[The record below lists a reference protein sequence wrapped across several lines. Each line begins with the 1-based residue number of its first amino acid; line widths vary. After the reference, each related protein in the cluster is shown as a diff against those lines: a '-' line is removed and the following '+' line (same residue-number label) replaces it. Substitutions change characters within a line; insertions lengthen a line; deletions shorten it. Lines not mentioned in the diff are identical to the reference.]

1 MGGRRLP
8 DRKTT
13 QAPTNKEITLTQL
26 RKKRSIA
33 FFILVVAL
41 ALVAAACSSDTADTS
56 TTSTTAAPEATTTTA
71 APGPTTTVAP
81 PTPEKRLSGLTVVDD
96 TTFTVELVDADPEF
110 PIQLAY
116 TAFFP
121 LPEVAYE
128 NTLGY
133 NKAPIGNGPF
143 MFPEGGQWEQD
154 TAIDLVRYPD
164 YAGERVPTIDGINF
178 VITADLKTNY
188 LEAQAGN
195 LDVVTGIDPDF
206 LASAPTDFPG
216 RFGQSPST
224 SILYMAFPA
233 YLPQFTKEHRQALSM
248 AIDRELIIEKIF
260 NGSGEAAHSVVP
272 SNLGGRSEVCPSWD
286 YHPDEAKALWDAAG
300 PLDGFDV
307 WFNAGGGHE
316 TWVEAV
322 VNMWANTLG
331 LDPAKVTFQTA
342 EWADYLSH
350 ADNGEFTG
358 PFRLGWGQ
366 DYPSPLNFLEPLCAS
381 YMTAADGGSNAS
393 EYNNPAFDEQLALG
407 KEAVAAS
414 GQLQDAIPFYEAAE
428 DILCDDAQTM
438 PIRFGLNQFVWSED
452 VDNVYM
458 DSYGNVGYDLI
469 TSKDGTVSQDL
480 TNPQSLFPMD
490 ANESEGT
497 AVLMGN
503 LFTGLVQFDANTG
516 EPYMAQAESITSE
529 DGGKTWTV
537 KLRPGWTFHNGEPVT
552 AASFVDAWSFGA
564 RAELGFQNNGFY
576 KRFVG
581 YDELNAG

>member
-1 MGGRRLP
+1 MQSHSSRWRIVLLL
-8 DRKTT
+8 
-13 QAPTNKEITLTQL
+13 AVF
-26 RKKRSIA
+26 A
-33 FFILVVAL
+33 LVV
-41 ALVAAACSSDTADTS
+41 AACSSDDS
-56 TTSTTAAPEATTTTA
+56 SDDETTTTAAAETTTTAAATDDATTTTA
-71 APGPTTTVAP
+71 APSEPVEPPSEEGTT
-81 PTPEKRLSGLTVVDD
+81 LSGLTVVDD
-96 TTFTVELVDADPEF
+96 KTFTVELVNADPEF
-110 PIQLAY
+110 PVQLAY

-121 LPEVAYE
+121 LPSVAYE

-143 MFPEGGQWEQD
+143 MFPEGGEWIQD
-154 TAIDLVRYPD
+154 VGIDLVKYPD
-164 YAGERVPTIDGINF
+164 YAGERMPTIDGINF
-178 VITADLKTNY
+178 VISADLKTNY

-206 LASAPTDFPG
+206 LASAPTDFPD
-216 RFGQSPST
+216 RYATSPST

-233 YLPQFTKEHRQALSM
+233 YLPEFTKEHRQALSM

-272 SNLGGRSEVCPSWD
+272 SNLGGRSDVCPSWNYD
-286 YHPDEAKALWDAAG
+286 PEMAKQIWDAAG
-300 PLDGFDV
+300 PLEGFEV

-322 VNMWANTLG
+322 VNMWDNTLG
-331 LDPAKVTFQTA
+331 LDSSQVTFQTA
-342 EWADYLSH
+342 EWADYLDK
-350 ADNGEFTG
+350 ADNAEFTG

-366 DYPSPLNFLEPLCAS
+366 DYPSPLNFLEPLYAS

-393 EYNNPAFDEQLALG
+393 NYNNPDFDAALAQG
-407 KEAVAAS
+407 KEAIAAS
-414 GQLQDAIPFYEAAE
+414 GQLADAIPFYEQAE

-438 PIRFGLNQFVWSED
+438 PIRFGVNQFVWNED

-458 DSYGNVGYDLI
+458 DAYSNVGYDLI
-469 TSKDGTVSQDL
+469 TSQDGTVSQDL
-480 TNPQSLFPMD
+480 TNPASLFPMD

-503 LFTGLVQFDANTG
+503 LFTGLVQFDAATG
-516 EPYMAQAESITSE
+516 EPYMANAESITSD

-537 KLRPGWTFHNGEPVT
+537 VLRDGWTFHNGEPVT
-552 AASFVDAWSFGA
+552 AQSYVDAWSFGA
-564 RAELGFQNNGFY
+564 KSSLGFQNNGFY

-581 YDELNAG
+581 YDELNAE

>member
-1 MGGRRLP
+1 MQSHSSRWRIVLLL
-8 DRKTT
+8 
-13 QAPTNKEITLTQL
+13 AVF
-26 RKKRSIA
+26 A
-33 FFILVVAL
+33 LVV
-41 ALVAAACSSDTADTS
+41 AACSSDDS
-56 TTSTTAAPEATTTTA
+56 SDDETTTTAAAETTTTAAATDDATTTTTA
-71 APGPTTTVAP
+71 APSEPVEPPSEEGTT
-81 PTPEKRLSGLTVVDD
+81 LSGLTVVDD
-96 TTFTVELVDADPEF
+96 KTFTVELVNADPEF
-110 PIQLAY
+110 PVQLAY

-121 LPEVAYE
+121 LPSVAYE

-143 MFPEGGQWEQD
+143 MFPEGGEWVQD
-154 TAIDLVRYPD
+154 VSIDLVKYPD
-164 YAGERVPTIDGINF
+164 YAGERMPTIDGINF
-178 VITADLKTNY
+178 VISADLKTNY

-206 LASAPTDFPG
+206 LASAPTDFPD
-216 RFGQSPST
+216 RYATSPST

-233 YLPQFTKEHRQALSM
+233 YLPEFTKEHRQALSM

-272 SNLGGRSEVCPSWD
+272 SNLGGRSDVCPSWNYD
-286 YHPDEAKALWDAAG
+286 PEMAKQIWDAAG
-300 PLDGFDV
+300 PLDGFEV

-322 VNMWANTLG
+322 VNMWDNTLG
-331 LDPAKVTFQTA
+331 LDSSQVTFQTA
-342 EWADYLSH
+342 EWADYLDK
-350 ADNGEFTG
+350 ADNAEFTG

-366 DYPSPLNFLEPLCAS
+366 DYPSPLNFLEPLYAS

-393 EYNNPAFDEQLALG
+393 NYNNPDFDAALAQG
-407 KEAVAAS
+407 KEAIAAS
-414 GQLQDAIPFYEAAE
+414 GQLADAIPFYETAE

-438 PIRFGLNQFVWSED
+438 PIRFGVNQFVWNED

-458 DSYGNVGYDLI
+458 DAYSNVGYDLI
-469 TSKDGTVSQDL
+469 TSQDGTVSQDL
-480 TNPQSLFPMD
+480 TNPASLFPMD

-503 LFTGLVQFDANTG
+503 LFTGLVQFDAATG
-516 EPYMAQAESITSE
+516 EPYMANAESITSD

-537 KLRPGWTFHNGEPVT
+537 VLRDGWTFHNGEPVT
-552 AASFVDAWSFGA
+552 AQSYVDAWSFGA
-564 RAELGFQNNGFY
+564 KASLGFQNNGFY

-581 YDELNAG
+581 YDELNAE

>member
-1 MGGRRLP
+1 MRV
-8 DRKTT
+8 
-13 QAPTNKEITLTQL
+13 PTNKEITLKQL
-26 RKKRSIA
+26 RKRRSIA

-41 ALVAAACSSDTADTS
+41 ALVAAACSSSTEDTTAS
-56 TTSTTAAPEATTTTA
+56 TTSTTAAPADTTTTA
-71 APGPTTTVAP
+71 PEGPTTTVAP
-81 PTPEKRLSGLTVVDD
+81 PTPETRLAGLTVVDD
-96 TTFTVELVDADPEF
+96 MTFTVELTKADPEF
-110 PIQLAY
+110 PLQMAY
-116 TAFFP
+116 TAFLP
-121 LPEVAYE
+121 LPTVAYE

-133 NKAPIGNGPF
+133 NKAPVGNGPF
-143 MFPEGGQWEQD
+143 MFPEDGEWEQD
-154 TAIDLVRYPD
+154 TAIDLVAYPD
-164 YAGERVPTIDGINF
+164 YAGERKPTIDGINF

-206 LASAPTDFPG
+206 LASAPTDFPD

-272 SNLGGRSEVCPSWD
+272 SNLGGRSDVCPSWNYD
-286 YHPDEAKALWDAAG
+286 PDGAKAIWDAAG

-322 VNMWANTLG
+322 VNMWSNTLG
-331 LDPAKVTFQTA
+331 LDSANVKFESA
-342 EWADYLSH
+342 EWADYLDH

-366 DYPSPLNFLEPLCAS
+366 DYPSPYNFLYPLYQS
-381 YMTAADGGSNAS
+381 GETAENGGSNAS
-393 EYNNPAFDEQLALG
+393 NYDSPAFDEQLALG
-407 KEAVAAS
+407 SSALAAS
-414 GQLQDAIPFYEAAE
+414 GNLADAIPFYEAAE

-458 DSYGNVGYDLI
+458 DSYANVAYDLI
-469 TSKDGTVSQDL
+469 TSVDGTVSQDL
-480 TNPQSLFPMD
+480 TNPASLFPMD

-503 LFTGLVQFDANTG
+503 LFTGLVQFDAVT
-516 EPYMAQAESITSE
+516 AESYLANAESMTSD
-529 DGGKTWTV
+529 DGGLTWTV
-537 KLRPGWTFHNGEPVT
+537 TLREGWTFHNGEAVT
-552 AASFVDAWSFGA
+552 AASYVDAWSFGA

-576 KRFVG
+576 KNIAG

>member
-1 MGGRRLP
+1 MQSHSSRWRIVLLL
-8 DRKTT
+8 
-13 QAPTNKEITLTQL
+13 AVF
-26 RKKRSIA
+26 A
-33 FFILVVAL
+33 LVV
-41 ALVAAACSSDTADTS
+41 AACSSDDS
-56 TTSTTAAPEATTTTA
+56 SDDETTTTAAAETTTTAAATDDATTTTA
-71 APGPTTTVAP
+71 APSEPVEPPSEEGTT
-81 PTPEKRLSGLTVVDD
+81 LSGLTVVDD
-96 TTFTVELVDADPEF
+96 KTFTVELVNADPEF
-110 PIQLAY
+110 PVQLAY

-121 LPEVAYE
+121 LPSVAYE

-143 MFPEGGQWEQD
+143 MFPEGGEWIQD
-154 TAIDLVRYPD
+154 VGIDLVKYPD
-164 YAGERVPTIDGINF
+164 YAGERMPTIDGINF
-178 VITADLKTNY
+178 VISADLKTNY

-206 LASAPTDFPG
+206 LASAPTDFPD
-216 RFGQSPST
+216 RYATSPST

-233 YLPQFTKEHRQALSM
+233 YLPEFTKEHRQALSM

-272 SNLGGRSEVCPSWD
+272 SNLGGRSDVCPSWNYD
-286 YHPDEAKALWDAAG
+286 PEMAKQIWDAAG
-300 PLDGFDV
+300 PLEGFEV

-322 VNMWANTLG
+322 VNMWDNTLG
-331 LDPAKVTFQTA
+331 LDSANVTFQTA
-342 EWADYLSH
+342 EWADYLDK
-350 ADNGEFTG
+350 ADNAEFTG

-366 DYPSPLNFLEPLCAS
+366 DYPSPLNFLEPLYAS

-393 EYNNPAFDEQLALG
+393 NYNNPDFDAALAQG
-407 KEAVAAS
+407 KEAIAAS
-414 GQLQDAIPFYEAAE
+414 GQLADAIPFYEQAE

-438 PIRFGLNQFVWSED
+438 PIRFGVNQFVWNED

-458 DSYGNVGYDLI
+458 DAYSNVGYDLI
-469 TSKDGTVSQDL
+469 TSQDGTVSQDL
-480 TNPQSLFPMD
+480 TNPASLFPMD

-503 LFTGLVQFDANTG
+503 LFTGLVQFDAATG
-516 EPYMAQAESITSE
+516 EPYMANAESITSD

-537 KLRPGWTFHNGEPVT
+537 VLRDGWTFHNGEPVT
-552 AASFVDAWSFGA
+552 AQSYVDAWSFGA
-564 RAELGFQNNGFY
+564 KSSLGFQNNGFY

-581 YDELNAG
+581 YDELNAE

>member
-1 MGGRRLP
+1 MQSHSSRWRIVLLL
-8 DRKTT
+8 
-13 QAPTNKEITLTQL
+13 AVF
-26 RKKRSIA
+26 A
-33 FFILVVAL
+33 LVV
-41 ALVAAACSSDTADTS
+41 AACSSDDS
-56 TTSTTAAPEATTTTA
+56 SDDETTTTAAAETTTTAAATDDETTTTTA
-71 APGPTTTVAP
+71 APSEPVEPPSEEGTT
-81 PTPEKRLSGLTVVDD
+81 LSGLTVVDD
-96 TTFTVELVDADPEF
+96 KTFTVELVNADPEF
-110 PIQLAY
+110 PVQLAY

-121 LPEVAYE
+121 LPSVAYE

-143 MFPEGGQWEQD
+143 MFPEGGEWVQD
-154 TAIDLVRYPD
+154 VGIDLVKYPD
-164 YAGERVPTIDGINF
+164 YAGERMPTIDGISF
-178 VITADLKTNY
+178 VISADLKTNY

-206 LASAPTDFPG
+206 LASAPTDFPD
-216 RFGQSPST
+216 RYATSPST

-233 YLPQFTKEHRQALSM
+233 YLPEFTKEHRQALSM

-272 SNLGGRSEVCPSWD
+272 SNLGGRSDVCPSWNYD
-286 YHPDEAKALWDAAG
+286 PEMAKQVWDAAG
-300 PLDGFDV
+300 PLEGFEV

-322 VNMWANTLG
+322 VNMWDNTLG
-331 LDPAKVTFQTA
+331 LDSSKVTFQTA
-342 EWADYLSH
+342 EWADYLDK
-350 ADNGEFTG
+350 ADNAEFTG

-366 DYPSPLNFLEPLCAS
+366 DYPSPLNFLEPLYAS

-393 EYNNPAFDEQLALG
+393 NYNNPDFDAALAQG
-407 KEAVAAS
+407 KEAIAAS
-414 GQLQDAIPFYEAAE
+414 GQLADAIPFYEAAE

-438 PIRFGLNQFVWSED
+438 PIRFGVNQFVWNED

-458 DSYGNVGYDLI
+458 DAYSNVGYDLI
-469 TSKDGTVSQDL
+469 TSQDGIVSQDL
-480 TNPQSLFPMD
+480 TNPASLFPMD

-503 LFTGLVQFDANTG
+503 LFTGLVQFDAATG
-516 EPYMAQAESITSE
+516 EPYMANAESITSE

-537 KLRPGWTFHNGEPVT
+537 VLRDGWTFHNGEPVT
-552 AASFVDAWSFGA
+552 AQSYVDAWSFGA
-564 RAELGFQNNGFY
+564 KASLGFQNNGFY

-581 YDELNAG
+581 YDELNAE

>member
-1 MGGRRLP
+1 MQSHSSRWRLVLLL
-8 DRKTT
+8 
-13 QAPTNKEITLTQL
+13 AVF
-26 RKKRSIA
+26 A
-33 FFILVVAL
+33 LVV
-41 ALVAAACSSDTADTS
+41 AACSSDDS
-56 TTSTTAAPEATTTTA
+56 SDDETTTTAAAETTTTAAATDDEATTTTA
-71 APGPTTTVAP
+71 APSEPVEPPSEEGTT
-81 PTPEKRLSGLTVVDD
+81 LSGLTVVDD
-96 TTFTVELVDADPEF
+96 KTFTVELVNADPEF
-110 PIQLAY
+110 PVQLAY

-121 LPEVAYE
+121 LPSVAYE

-143 MFPEGGQWEQD
+143 MFPEGGEWVQD
-154 TAIDLVRYPD
+154 VGIDLVTYPD
-164 YAGERVPTIDGINF
+164 YAGERMPTIDGINF
-178 VITADLKTNY
+178 VISADLKTNY

-206 LASAPTDFPG
+206 LASAPTDFPD
-216 RFGQSPST
+216 RYATSPST

-233 YLPQFTKEHRQALSM
+233 YLPEFTKEHRQALSM

-272 SNLGGRSEVCPSWD
+272 SNLGGRSDVCPSWNYD
-286 YHPDEAKALWDAAG
+286 PEMAKQIWDAAG
-300 PLDGFDV
+300 PLEGFDV

-322 VNMWANTLG
+322 VNMWDNTLG
-331 LDPAKVTFQTA
+331 LDSSQVTFQTA
-342 EWADYLSH
+342 EWADYLDK
-350 ADNGEFTG
+350 ADNAEFTG

-366 DYPSPLNFLEPLCAS
+366 DYPSPLNFLEPLYAS

-393 EYNNPAFDEQLALG
+393 NYNNPDFDAALAQG
-407 KEAVAAS
+407 KEAIAAS
-414 GQLQDAIPFYEAAE
+414 GQLADAIPFYETAE

-438 PIRFGLNQFVWSED
+438 PIRFGVNQFVWNED

-458 DSYGNVGYDLI
+458 DAYSNVGYDLI
-469 TSKDGTVSQDL
+469 TSQDGTVSQDL
-480 TNPQSLFPMD
+480 TNPASLFPMD

-503 LFTGLVQFDANTG
+503 LFTGLVQFDAATG
-516 EPYMAQAESITSE
+516 EPYMANAESITSE

-537 KLRPGWTFHNGEPVT
+537 VLRDGWTFHNGEPVT
-552 AASFVDAWSFGA
+552 AQSYVDAWSFGA
-564 RAELGFQNNGFY
+564 KSSLGFQNNGFY

-581 YDELNAG
+581 YDELNAE

>member
-1 MGGRRLP
+1 MQSHSSRWRIVLLL
-8 DRKTT
+8 
-13 QAPTNKEITLTQL
+13 AVF
-26 RKKRSIA
+26 A
-33 FFILVVAL
+33 LVV
-41 ALVAAACSSDTADTS
+41 AACSSDDS
-56 TTSTTAAPEATTTTA
+56 SDDETTTTAAAETTTTAAATDDATTTTA
-71 APGPTTTVAP
+71 APSEPVEPPSEEGTT
-81 PTPEKRLSGLTVVDD
+81 LSGLTVVDD
-96 TTFTVELVDADPEF
+96 KTFTVELVNADPEF
-110 PIQLAY
+110 PVQLAY

-121 LPEVAYE
+121 LPSVAYE

-143 MFPEGGQWEQD
+143 MFPEGGEWVQD
-154 TAIDLVRYPD
+154 VGIDLVKYPD
-164 YAGERVPTIDGINF
+164 YAGERMPTIDGINF
-178 VITADLKTNY
+178 VISADLKTNY

-206 LASAPTDFPG
+206 LASAPTDFPD
-216 RFGQSPST
+216 RYATSPST

-233 YLPQFTKEHRQALSM
+233 YLPEFTKEHRQALSM

-272 SNLGGRSEVCPSWD
+272 SNLGGRSDVCPSWNYD
-286 YHPDEAKALWDAAG
+286 PEMAKQIWDAAG
-300 PLDGFDV
+300 PLDGFEV

-322 VNMWANTLG
+322 VNMWDNTLG
-331 LDPAKVTFQTA
+331 LDSSQVTFQTA
-342 EWADYLSH
+342 EWADYLDK
-350 ADNGEFTG
+350 ADNAEFTG

-366 DYPSPLNFLEPLCAS
+366 DYPSPLNFLEPLYAS

-393 EYNNPAFDEQLALG
+393 NYNNPEFDAALAQG
-407 KEAVAAS
+407 KEAIAAS
-414 GQLQDAIPFYEAAE
+414 GQLADAIPFYETAE

-438 PIRFGLNQFVWSED
+438 PIRFGVNQFVWNED

-458 DSYGNVGYDLI
+458 DAYSNVGYDLI
-469 TSKDGTVSQDL
+469 TSQDGTVSQDL
-480 TNPQSLFPMD
+480 TNPASLFPMD

-503 LFTGLVQFDANTG
+503 LFTGLVQFDAATG
-516 EPYMAQAESITSE
+516 EPYMANAESITSD

-537 KLRPGWTFHNGEPVT
+537 VLRDGWTFHNGEPVT
-552 AASFVDAWSFGA
+552 AQSYVDAWSFGA
-564 RAELGFQNNGFY
+564 KSSLGFQNNGFY

-581 YDELNAG
+581 YDELNAE

>member
-1 MGGRRLP
+1 MQSQSSRWRFVLFL
-8 DRKTT
+8 
-13 QAPTNKEITLTQL
+13 AV
-26 RKKRSIA
+26 
-33 FFILVVAL
+33 F
-41 ALVAAACSSDTADTS
+41 ALVAAACGGNDDTTDE
-56 TTSTTAAPEATTTTA
+56 TTTTAAATTTTA
-71 APGPTTTVAP
+71 AAADDATTTTTAP
-81 PTPEKRLSGLTVVDD
+81 AEPVEPPSDENQLAGLTVVDD
-96 TTFTVELVDADPEF
+96 TTFTVELNDADPEF

-121 LPEVAYE
+121 LPSVAYE

-133 NKAPIGNGPF
+133 NKAPVGNGPF
-143 MFPEGGQWEQD
+143 MFPEGGEWQND
-154 TAIDLVRYPD
+154 VAIDLVKYPD
-164 YAGERVPTIDGINF
+164 YAGERMPTIDGINF
-178 VITADLKTNY
+178 VISADLKTPY

-206 LASAPTDFPG
+206 LASAPTDFPD
-216 RFGQSPST
+216 RFATSPST
-224 SILYMAFPA
+224 GILYMAFPS
-233 YLPQFTKEHRQALSM
+233 YVDDVFTKEHRQALSM

-272 SNLGGRSEVCPSWD
+272 SNLGGRADVCANWNYD
-286 YHPDEAKALWDAAG
+286 PDAAKAIWDAAG
-300 PLDGFDV
+300 PIEGGFDV

-331 LDPAKVTFQTA
+331 VDSSTVTFQSA
-342 EWADYLSH
+342 EWADYLDK

-366 DYPSPLNFLEPLCAS
+366 DYPSPLNFLEPLYAS
-381 YMTAADGGSNAS
+381 YMTAANGGSNAS
-393 EYNNPAFDEQLALG
+393 EHNDPAFDAALADG
-407 KEAVAAS
+407 KAAVAAS
-414 GQLQDAIPFYEAAE
+414 GLLADAVAFYEDAE
-428 DILCDDAQTM
+428 DLLCDEARTM
-438 PIRFGLNQFVWSED
+438 PIRFSVNQFVWNDD

-458 DSYGNVGYDLI
+458 DSYSNVSYDLI
-469 TSKDGTVSQDL
+469 TSVDGTVSQDL
-480 TNPQSLFPMD
+480 TEPASLFPMD

-503 LFTGLVQFDANTG
+503 VFTGLVQFDASTS
-516 EPYMAQAESITSE
+516 EPYMANAESITSD

-537 KLRPGWTFHNGEPVT
+537 VLRDGWTFHNGEPVT
-552 AASFVDAWSFGA
+552 AQSYVDAWSFGA

-581 YDELNAG
+581 YEDLNAG

>member
-1 MGGRRLP
+1 MQSHSSRWRIVLLL
-8 DRKTT
+8 
-13 QAPTNKEITLTQL
+13 AVF
-26 RKKRSIA
+26 A
-33 FFILVVAL
+33 LVV
-41 ALVAAACSSDTADTS
+41 AACSSDDS
-56 TTSTTAAPEATTTTA
+56 SDDETTTTAAAETTTTAAATDDATTTTA
-71 APGPTTTVAP
+71 APSEPVEPPSEEGTT
-81 PTPEKRLSGLTVVDD
+81 LSGLTVVDD
-96 TTFTVELVDADPEF
+96 KTFTVELVNADPEF
-110 PIQLAY
+110 PVQLAY

-121 LPEVAYE
+121 LPSVAYE

-143 MFPEGGQWEQD
+143 MFPEGGEWVQD
-154 TAIDLVRYPD
+154 VGIDLVKYPD
-164 YAGERVPTIDGINF
+164 YAGERMPTIDGINF
-178 VITADLKTNY
+178 VISADLKTNY

-206 LASAPTDFPG
+206 LASAPTDFPD
-216 RFGQSPST
+216 RYATSPST

-233 YLPQFTKEHRQALSM
+233 YLPEFTKEHRQALSM

-272 SNLGGRSEVCPSWD
+272 SNLGGRSDVCPSWNYD
-286 YHPDEAKALWDAAG
+286 PEMAKQIWDAAG
-300 PLDGFDV
+300 PLEGFEV

-322 VNMWANTLG
+322 VNMWDNTLG
-331 LDPAKVTFQTA
+331 LDSSQVTFQTA
-342 EWADYLSH
+342 EWADYLDK
-350 ADNGEFTG
+350 ADNAEFTG

-366 DYPSPLNFLEPLCAS
+366 DYPSPLNFLEPLYAS

-393 EYNNPAFDEQLALG
+393 NYNNPDFDAALAQG
-407 KEAVAAS
+407 KEAIAAS
-414 GQLQDAIPFYEAAE
+414 GQLADAIPFYEQAE

-438 PIRFGLNQFVWSED
+438 PIRFGVNQFVWNED

-458 DSYGNVGYDLI
+458 DAYSNVGYDLI
-469 TSKDGTVSQDL
+469 TSQDGTVSQDL
-480 TNPQSLFPMD
+480 TNPASLFPMD

-503 LFTGLVQFDANTG
+503 LFTGLVQFDAATG
-516 EPYMAQAESITSE
+516 EPYMANAESITSD

-537 KLRPGWTFHNGEPVT
+537 VLRDGWTFHNGEPVT
-552 AASFVDAWSFGA
+552 AQSYVDAWSFGA
-564 RAELGFQNNGFY
+564 KSSLGFQNNGFY

-581 YDELNAG
+581 YDELNAE

>member
-1 MGGRRLP
+1 MQSHSSRWRFVLLL
-8 DRKTT
+8 
-13 QAPTNKEITLTQL
+13 AVF
-26 RKKRSIA
+26 A
-33 FFILVVAL
+33 LVV
-41 ALVAAACSSDTADTS
+41 AACSSDDS
-56 TTSTTAAPEATTTTA
+56 SDDETTTTAAAETTTTA
-71 APGPTTTVAP
+71 APAEEETTTTTAAP
-81 PTPEKRLSGLTVVDD
+81 SEPVTPPSEEGNTLSGLTVVDD
-96 TTFTVELVDADPEF
+96 KTFTVELVDADPEF
-110 PIQLAY
+110 PVQLAY

-143 MFPEGGQWEQD
+143 MFPEGGEWQQD
-154 TAIDLVRYPD
+154 IAIDLVKYPD
-164 YAGERVPTIDGINF
+164 YAGERMPTIDGINF
-178 VITADLKTNY
+178 QIYADLKTPY

-206 LASAPTDFPG
+206 LASAPTDFPD
-216 RFGQSPST
+216 RYATSPST

-233 YLPQFTKEHRQALSM
+233 YLPEFTKEHRQALSM

-260 NGSGEAAHSVVP
+260 NGSGDAAHSVVP
-272 SNLGGRSEVCPSWD
+272 PNLGGRDTVCPSWEYD
-286 YHPDEAKALWDAAG
+286 PEMAKQIWDAAG
-300 PLDGFDV
+300 PLEGFDV

-322 VNMWANTLG
+322 VNMWDNVLG
-331 LDPAKVTFQTA
+331 VDSAGITFQTA
-342 EWADYLSH
+342 EWADYLDK
-350 ADNGEFTG
+350 ADNAEFTG

-366 DYPSPLNFLEPLCAS
+366 DYPSPLNFLEPLYAS
-381 YMTAADGGSNAS
+381 YMTADMGGSNAS
-393 EYNNPAFDEQLALG
+393 NYNNPDFDAALAQG
-407 KEAVAAS
+407 KEAIAAS
-414 GQLQDAIPFYEAAE
+414 GQLADAIPFYEAAE

-438 PIRFGLNQFVWSED
+438 PIRFGVNQFVWNEGT
-452 VDNVYM
+452 DNVYM
-458 DSYGNVGYDLI
+458 DAYSNVGYDLI
-469 TSKDGTVSQDL
+469 TSEDGIVSQDL
-480 TNPQSLFPMD
+480 TNPASLFPMD

-503 LFTGLVQFDANTG
+503 LFTGLVQFDAATG
-516 EPYMAQAESITSE
+516 EPYMANAESITSE

-537 KLRPGWTFHNGEPVT
+537 VLRDGWTFHNGEPVT
-552 AASFVDAWSFGA
+552 AKSYVDAWSFGA

>member
-1 MGGRRLP
+1 MQSHSSRWRIVLLL
-8 DRKTT
+8 
-13 QAPTNKEITLTQL
+13 AVF
-26 RKKRSIA
+26 A
-33 FFILVVAL
+33 LVV
-41 ALVAAACSSDTADTS
+41 AACSSDDS
-56 TTSTTAAPEATTTTA
+56 SDDETTTTAAAETTTTAAATDDATTTTA
-71 APGPTTTVAP
+71 APSEPVEP
-81 PTPEKRLSGLTVVDD
+81 PTETGDTLSGLTVIDD
-96 TTFTVELVDADPEF
+96 KTFTVELVNADPEF
-110 PIQLAY
+110 PVQLAY

-121 LPEVAYE
+121 LPSVAYE

-143 MFPEGGQWEQD
+143 MFPEGGEWIQD
-154 TAIDLVRYPD
+154 VGIDLVKYPD
-164 YAGERVPTIDGINF
+164 YAGERMPTIDGINF
-178 VITADLKTNY
+178 VISADLKTNY

-206 LASAPTDFPG
+206 LASAPTDFPD
-216 RFGQSPST
+216 RYATSPST

-233 YLPQFTKEHRQALSM
+233 YLPEFTKEHRQALSM

-272 SNLGGRSEVCPSWD
+272 SNLGGRSDVCPSWNYD
-286 YHPDEAKALWDAAG
+286 PEMAKQIWDAAG
-300 PLDGFDV
+300 PLDGFEV

-322 VNMWANTLG
+322 VNMWDNTLG
-331 LDPAKVTFQTA
+331 LDSANVTFQTA
-342 EWADYLSH
+342 EWADYLDK
-350 ADNGEFTG
+350 ADNAEFTG

-366 DYPSPLNFLEPLCAS
+366 DYPSPLNFLEPLYAS

-393 EYNNPAFDEQLALG
+393 NYNNPEFDAALAQG
-407 KEAVAAS
+407 KEAIAAS
-414 GQLQDAIPFYEAAE
+414 GQLADAIPFYETAE

-438 PIRFGLNQFVWSED
+438 PIRFGVNQFVWNED

-458 DSYGNVGYDLI
+458 DAYSNVGYDLI
-469 TSKDGTVSQDL
+469 TSQDGTVSQDL
-480 TNPQSLFPMD
+480 TNPASLFPMD

-503 LFTGLVQFDANTG
+503 LFTGLVQFDAATG
-516 EPYMAQAESITSE
+516 EPYMANAESITSD

-537 KLRPGWTFHNGEPVT
+537 VLRDGWTFHNGEPVT
-552 AASFVDAWSFGA
+552 AQSYVDAWSFGA
-564 RAELGFQNNGFY
+564 RSALGFQNNGFY

-581 YDELNAG
+581 YEELNAG

>member
-1 MGGRRLP
+1 MQSHSSRWRIVLLL
-8 DRKTT
+8 
-13 QAPTNKEITLTQL
+13 AVF
-26 RKKRSIA
+26 A
-33 FFILVVAL
+33 LVV
-41 ALVAAACSSDTADTS
+41 AACSSDDS
-56 TTSTTAAPEATTTTA
+56 SDDETTTTAAAETTTTAAATDDATTTTA
-71 APGPTTTVAP
+71 APSEPVEPPSEEGTT
-81 PTPEKRLSGLTVVDD
+81 LSGLTVVDD
-96 TTFTVELVDADPEF
+96 KTFTVELVNADPEF
-110 PIQLAY
+110 PVQLAY

-121 LPEVAYE
+121 LPSVAYE

-143 MFPEGGQWEQD
+143 MFPEGGEWIQD
-154 TAIDLVRYPD
+154 VGIDLVKYPD
-164 YAGERVPTIDGINF
+164 YAGERMPTIDGINF
-178 VITADLKTNY
+178 VISADLKTNY

-206 LASAPTDFPG
+206 LASAPTDFPD
-216 RFGQSPST
+216 RYATSPST

-233 YLPQFTKEHRQALSM
+233 YLPEFTKEHRQALSM

-272 SNLGGRSEVCPSWD
+272 SNLGGRSDVCPSWNYD
-286 YHPDEAKALWDAAG
+286 PEMAKQIWDAAG
-300 PLDGFDV
+300 PLEGFEV

-322 VNMWANTLG
+322 VNMWDNTLG
-331 LDPAKVTFQTA
+331 LDSSQVTFQTA
-342 EWADYLSH
+342 EWADYLDK
-350 ADNGEFTG
+350 ADNAEFTG

-366 DYPSPLNFLEPLCAS
+366 DYPSPLNFLEPLYAS

-393 EYNNPAFDEQLALG
+393 NYNNPEFDAALAQG
-407 KEAVAAS
+407 KEAIAAS
-414 GQLQDAIPFYEAAE
+414 GQLADAIPFYETAE

-438 PIRFGLNQFVWSED
+438 PIRFGVNQFVWNED

-458 DSYGNVGYDLI
+458 DAYSNVGYDLI
-469 TSKDGTVSQDL
+469 TSQDGTVSQDL
-480 TNPQSLFPMD
+480 TNPASLFPMD

-503 LFTGLVQFDANTG
+503 LFTGLVQFDAATG
-516 EPYMAQAESITSE
+516 EPYMANAESITSD

-537 KLRPGWTFHNGEPVT
+537 VLRDGWTFHNGEPVT
-552 AASFVDAWSFGA
+552 AQSYVDAWSFGA
-564 RAELGFQNNGFY
+564 KSSLGFQNNGFY

-581 YDELNAG
+581 YDELNAE

>member
-1 MGGRRLP
+1 MQSHSSRWRIVLLL
-8 DRKTT
+8 
-13 QAPTNKEITLTQL
+13 AVF
-26 RKKRSIA
+26 A
-33 FFILVVAL
+33 LVV
-41 ALVAAACSSDTADTS
+41 AACSSDDS
-56 TTSTTAAPEATTTTA
+56 SDDETTTTAAAETTTTAAATDDATTTTTA
-71 APGPTTTVAP
+71 APSEPVEPPSEEGTT
-81 PTPEKRLSGLTVVDD
+81 LSGLTVVDD
-96 TTFTVELVDADPEF
+96 KTFTVELVNADPEF
-110 PIQLAY
+110 PVQLAY

-121 LPEVAYE
+121 LPSVAYE

-143 MFPEGGQWEQD
+143 MFPEGGEWVQD
-154 TAIDLVRYPD
+154 VSIDLVKYPD
-164 YAGERVPTIDGINF
+164 YAGERMPTIDGINF
-178 VITADLKTNY
+178 VISADLKTNY

-206 LASAPTDFPG
+206 LASAPTDFPD
-216 RFGQSPST
+216 RYATSPST

-233 YLPQFTKEHRQALSM
+233 YLPEFTKEHRQALSM

-272 SNLGGRSEVCPSWD
+272 SNLGGRSDVCPSWNYD
-286 YHPDEAKALWDAAG
+286 PEMAKQIWDAAG
-300 PLDGFDV
+300 PLDGFEV

-322 VNMWANTLG
+322 VNMWDNTLG
-331 LDPAKVTFQTA
+331 LDSSQVTFQTA
-342 EWADYLSH
+342 EWADYLDK
-350 ADNGEFTG
+350 ADNAEYTG

-366 DYPSPLNFLEPLCAS
+366 DYPSPLNFLEPLYAS

-393 EYNNPAFDEQLALG
+393 NYNNPDFDAALAQG
-407 KEAVAAS
+407 KEAIAAS
-414 GQLQDAIPFYEAAE
+414 GQLADAIPFYETAE

-438 PIRFGLNQFVWSED
+438 PIRFGVNQFVWNED

-458 DSYGNVGYDLI
+458 DAYSNVGYDLI
-469 TSKDGTVSQDL
+469 TSQDGTVSQDL
-480 TNPQSLFPMD
+480 TNPASLFPMD

-503 LFTGLVQFDANTG
+503 LFTGLVQFDAATG
-516 EPYMAQAESITSE
+516 EPYMANAESITSD

-537 KLRPGWTFHNGEPVT
+537 VLRDGWTFHNGEPVT
-552 AASFVDAWSFGA
+552 AQSYVDAWSFGA
-564 RAELGFQNNGFY
+564 KASLGFQNNGFY

-581 YDELNAG
+581 YDELNAE

>member
-1 MGGRRLP
+1 MQSHSSRWRIVLLL
-8 DRKTT
+8 
-13 QAPTNKEITLTQL
+13 AVF
-26 RKKRSIA
+26 A
-33 FFILVVAL
+33 LVV
-41 ALVAAACSSDTADTS
+41 AACSSDDS
-56 TTSTTAAPEATTTTA
+56 SDDETTTTAAAETTTTAAATDDATTTTA
-71 APGPTTTVAP
+71 APSEPVEP
-81 PTPEKRLSGLTVVDD
+81 PTETGDTLSGLTVIDD
-96 TTFTVELVDADPEF
+96 KTFTVELVNADPEF
-110 PIQLAY
+110 PVQLAY

-121 LPEVAYE
+121 LPSVAYE

-143 MFPEGGQWEQD
+143 MFPEGGEWIQD
-154 TAIDLVRYPD
+154 VGIDLVKYPD
-164 YAGERVPTIDGINF
+164 YAGERMPTIDGINF
-178 VITADLKTNY
+178 VISADLKTNY

-206 LASAPTDFPG
+206 LASAPTDFPD
-216 RFGQSPST
+216 RYATSPST

-233 YLPQFTKEHRQALSM
+233 YLPEFTKEHRQALSM

-272 SNLGGRSEVCPSWD
+272 SNLGGRSDVCPSWNYD
-286 YHPDEAKALWDAAG
+286 PEMAKQIWDAAG
-300 PLDGFDV
+300 PLDGFEV

-322 VNMWANTLG
+322 VNMWDNTLG
-331 LDPAKVTFQTA
+331 LDSANVTFQTA
-342 EWADYLSH
+342 EWADYLDK
-350 ADNGEFTG
+350 ADNAEFTG

-366 DYPSPLNFLEPLCAS
+366 DYPSPLNFLEPLYAS

-393 EYNNPAFDEQLALG
+393 NYNNPEFDAALAQG
-407 KEAVAAS
+407 KEAIAAS
-414 GQLQDAIPFYEAAE
+414 GQLADAIPFYETAE

-438 PIRFGLNQFVWSED
+438 PIRFGVNQFVWNED

-458 DSYGNVGYDLI
+458 DAYSNVGYDLI
-469 TSKDGTVSQDL
+469 TSQDGTVSQDL
-480 TNPQSLFPMD
+480 TNPASLFPMD

-503 LFTGLVQFDANTG
+503 LFTGLVQFDAATG
-516 EPYMAQAESITSE
+516 EPYMANAESITSD

-537 KLRPGWTFHNGEPVT
+537 VLRDGWTFHNGEPVT
-552 AASFVDAWSFGA
+552 AQSYVDAWSFGA
-564 RAELGFQNNGFY
+564 KSSLGFQNNGFY

-581 YDELNAG
+581 YDELNAE

>member
-1 MGGRRLP
+1 M
-8 DRKTT
+8 
-13 QAPTNKEITLTQL
+13 TQL
-26 RKKRSIA
+26 RKRRSIA

-41 ALVAAACSSDTADTS
+41 ALVAAACSSSTDDTT
-56 TTSTTAAPEATTTTA
+56 TTSSTAPPAATTTTA
-71 APGPTTTVAP
+71 APGPTTPVEP
-81 PTPEKRLSGLTVVDD
+81 PTTDNRLAGLTVVDD
-96 TTFTVELVDADPEF
+96 RTFTVELNDADPEF

-116 TAFFP
+116 TAFMP
-121 LPEVAYE
+121 LPEAAYQ

-154 TAIDLVRYPD
+154 AAIDLVKNPD

-206 LASAPTDFPG
+206 LASAPTDFPD
-216 RFGQSPST
+216 RFGSSPNT
-224 SILYMAFPA
+224 GILYMAFPA
-233 YLPQFTKEHRQALSM
+233 YLPQFTKEHKQALSM

-260 NGSGEAAHSVVP
+260 NGSGKAAHSVVP
-272 SNLGGRSEVCPSWD
+272 SNLGGRSDVCPSWNYD
-286 YHPDEAKALWDAAG
+286 PDAAAALWAAAG
-300 PLDGFDV
+300 PLEGFDV

-322 VNMWANTLG
+322 VNMWSNVLG
-331 LDPAKVTFQTA
+331 LDSANVKFESA
-342 EWADYLSH
+342 EWADYLST
-350 ADNGEFTG
+350 ADAGEFTG

-366 DYPSPLNFLEPLCAS
+366 DYPSPLNFLEPLYAS

-393 EYNNPAFDEQLALG
+393 NYNSPAFDEQLALG
-407 KEAVAAS
+407 KAAVAAS
-414 GQLQDAIPFYEAAE
+414 GQLGDAVPFYEAAE
-428 DILCDDAQTM
+428 DILCGDAQTM
-438 PIRFGLNQFVWSED
+438 PIRFSVNQFVWSED

-458 DSYGNVGYDLI
+458 DSFGNVGYDLI
-469 TSKDGTVSQDL
+469 TSVDGTVSQDL

-503 LFTGLVQFDANTG
+503 LFTALVQFDANTG
-516 EPYMAQAESITSE
+516 EPYMANAESITSE

-537 KLRPGWTFHNGEPVT
+537 TLREGWTFHNGEPVT
-552 AASFVDAWSFGA
+552 AASYVDAWSFGA
-564 RAELGFQNNGFY
+564 RAALGFQNNGFY